1 MRGWDGHMSGKKE
14 GFMIKLSSLSN
25 NGEIDAGM
33 IYEQMKGEQNPGQ
46 ALRCLLENREA
57 VKVILEEETI
67 RQLEAGSSNMIGGM
81 LDTLIKRRLD
91 EAVFYE
97 ELWEKVI
104 EKNPMLE
111 TEQERVYA
119 LYRIGQDWRMPYYK
133 MDDGLQ
139 MSDEMF
145 QTYKER
151 AHEKLNRIHFLMNY
165 GFSQRTELAS
175 LLNQILDSSETKEE
189 KAVLLAV
196 ALGKAEENVVR
207 LLVQKMTGN
216 LSAPKPTDKS

>member
-1 MRGWDGHMSGKKE
+1 MSGKKD
-14 GFMIKLSSLSN
+14 GFVKKLLSLSN
-25 NGEIDAGM
+25 NGEIDARV

-46 ALRCLLENREA
+46 ALQCLLENRDT
-57 VKVILEEETI
+57 VKVILEEETL
-67 RQLEAGSSNMIGGM
+67 RRLEAGSGNMIGGM
-81 LDTLIKRRLD
+81 LDTLVKRRLD
-91 EAVFYE
+91 ETVFYE
-97 ELWEKVI
+97 ELWEKII

-119 LYRIGQDWRMPYYK
+119 LYRIIQDWRMPYYK
-133 MDDGLQ
+133 MADGLQ

-145 QTYKER
+145 QSYKER
-151 AHEKLNRIHFLMNY
+151 AHDKLNRIHFLMNY

-175 LLNQILDSSETKEE
+175 LLNQVLDSSETEAE

-216 LSAPKPTDKS
+216 SPAPTTTDKS

>member
-81 LDTLIKRRLD
+81 L
-91 EAVFYE
+91 E
-97 ELWEKVI
+97 
-104 EKNPMLE
+104 
-111 TEQERVYA
+111 
-119 LYRIGQDWRMPYYK
+119 IG
-133 MDDGLQ
+133 
-139 MSDEMF
+139 
-145 QTYKER
+145 R
-151 AHEKLNRIHFLMNY
+151 AH
-165 GFSQRTELAS
+165 
-175 LLNQILDSSETKEE
+175 
-189 KAVLLAV
+189 V
-196 ALGKAEENVVR
+196 
-207 LLVQKMTGN
+207 
-216 LSAPKPTDKS
+216 